1 MTFCL
6 SGAAKRFYM
15 IQLGLENISISFG
28 ERQVL
33 KNVSFSLNERERLG
47 IVGVNG
53 SGKSTLIKI
62 ISGQLTGFEGKL
74 HMPKN
79 TTLRVFDQNLA
90 LGPENTLFEEILLT
104 YAPLIQL
111 EERVRALN
119 EAIEQGQIER
129 VEEFTALHERL
140 IAEGGLEY
148 RSRCRGILKNLGF
161 TEKEFD
167 LKQK

>member
-129 VEEFTALHERL
+129 VEEFTALARAADRRGWVGISEPVPRYSQKSRLYRER
-140 IAEGGLEY
+140 I
-148 RSRCRGILKNLGF
+148 
-161 TEKEFD
+161 
-167 LKQK
+167 